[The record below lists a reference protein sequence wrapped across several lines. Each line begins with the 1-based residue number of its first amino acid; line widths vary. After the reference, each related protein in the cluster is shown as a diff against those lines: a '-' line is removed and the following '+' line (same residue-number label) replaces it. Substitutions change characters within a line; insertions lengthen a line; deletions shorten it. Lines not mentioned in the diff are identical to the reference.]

1 MSYLVSFLGALG
13 ILVLFHELGHYSV
26 ARACG
31 VRVLTFS
38 IGFGPELWHFH
49 DRHGTRWRLAWI
61 PLGGYVR
68 MAGEVSELP
77 DDKGSR
83 PAAASA
89 ASAAASARPRDPS
102 RETFAGQAFFKKAL
116 IVSAGP
122 LANFL
127 LAFLLFALVH
137 AWVGVPVGGTPAEPA
152 GSAGPLVL
160 REVMDESPAWK
171 AGLRPGDVLVA
182 IDQTPVV
189 TLEDLRGAL
198 SAEPLQFDIERETTR
213 LRVRVVPELQPE
225 EGVYRLGV
233 VVGIG
238 LENEI
243 RPLPPAEALGEGWT
257 RTWTVSRDIFQAIGQ
272 MFGSEGEASFEDV
285 GGPFRIAQYA
295 AAAADAG
302 LENFL
307 LFLAVLS
314 INLAIVNLLPIP
326 VLDGGQLLLLTLEAI
341 RGRPLSPLWRARWN
355 RFGLWLLLGIF
366 TLAFY
371 NDIRF
376 WGR

>member
-49 DRHGTRWRLAWI
+49 DRHGTRWRLACI

-77 DDKGSR
+77 DRDSR
-83 PAAASA
+83 GGPASSSSAAEAAST
-89 ASAAASARPRDPS
+89 RR

-127 LAFLLFALVH
+127 LAFLLFAFVH
-137 AWVGVPVGGTPAEPA
+137 AWVGVPGGGTPAESP
-152 GSAGPLVL
+152 GDAGPLVI
-160 REVMDESPAWK
+160 REVMDDSPAWK
-171 AGLRPGDVLVA
+171 AGLRSGDVLVA
-182 IDQTPVV
+182 INQTPVV

-198 SAEPLQFDIERETTR
+198 SAEPLQFDVERENTR

-238 LENEI
+238 LEREL

-257 RTWTVSRDIFQAIGQ
+257 RTWTISRDIFQAIGQ

-295 AAAADAG
+295 KASADAG

-341 RGRPLSPLWRARWN
+341 RGRPLPPRWRARWN
-355 RFGLWLLLGIF
+355 RFGLWLLLGVF

>member
-13 ILVLFHELGHYSV
+13 VLVLFHELGHYSV

-49 DRHGTRWRLAWI
+49 DRHGTRWRLACI

-77 DDKGSR
+77 DRGSSGS
-83 PAAASA
+83 ASA
-89 ASAAASARPRDPS
+89 SSARPREAF

-137 AWVGVPVGGTPAEPA
+137 AWVGVPGGGNSAAPA
-152 GSAGPLVL
+152 GVAGPLVL
-160 REVMDESPAWK
+160 REVMADSPAWK
-171 AGLRPGDVLVA
+171 AGLRSGDVLVA
-182 IDQTPVV
+182 IDQTPIV

-198 SAEPLQFDIERETTR
+198 SAEPLQFDIERENTP
-213 LRVRVVPELQPE
+213 LRVRVVPELQPD

-238 LENEI
+238 LERET

-295 AAAADAG
+295 KASADAG

-341 RGRPLSPLWRARWN
+341 RGRPLPPSWRARWN
-355 RFGLWLLLGIF
+355 RFGLWLLLGVF